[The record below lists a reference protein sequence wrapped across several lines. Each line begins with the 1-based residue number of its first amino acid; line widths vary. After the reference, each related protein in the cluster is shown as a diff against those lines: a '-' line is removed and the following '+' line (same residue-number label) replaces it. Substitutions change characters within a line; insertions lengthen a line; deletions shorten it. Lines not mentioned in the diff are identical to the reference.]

1 MYRLIY
7 ASTASES
14 FRLSDVHSIVAVSER
29 NNRPRHLTGMLV
41 FSSRYF
47 LQWLEG
53 PREAVNERYL
63 RICQDPRHHSPVML
77 AYEPIIERQFTD
89 WAMGYLGEGV
99 LNRQVLMRY
108 FADGQFQPYQLSG
121 AAAAVLM
128 PQLAELA
135 YAIEQRRASPTPV

>member
-7 ASTASES
+7 ASTAADS
-14 FRLSDVHSIVAVSER
+14 FRLSDVHSIVATSER

-99 LNRQVLMRY
+99 LNRQVLLRY
-108 FADGQFQPYQLSG
+108 FADGQFQPYLLPG
-121 AAAAVLM
+121 PAAAQLM
-128 PQLAELA
+128 PKLAELA
-135 YAIEQRRASPTPV
+135 YAIEQKRSAPATV